1 MSHNNESNSWGIEI
15 KKESH
20 AGTIVLVMLG
30 LAVVLGI
37 IGVIVIFSSGMLEQS
52 KRQLDNGDV
61 YELWEKGTAVTGTAV
76 KIGDQTS
83 ALDRIVGRR
92 KYGID
97 VYYTVDGEEYTWP
110 GLVCDA
116 DVFDEADSEDQD
128 GRAELE
134 VHYNREDPSRAA
146 VYGTYTVRGD
156 VIGKDAG

>member
-1 MSHNNESNSWGIEI
+1 MSHNNERNPWGIEI

-20 AGTIVLVMLG
+20 TGTIVLLMLG

-52 KRQLDNGDV
+52 KRQLDNGDS

-76 KIGDQTS
+76 KTGDQTS
-83 ALDRIVGRR
+83 TLDRIAGRQ
-92 KYGID
+92 KYAID
-97 VYYTVDGEEYTWP
+97 VYYTVDGEEYSWP

-116 DVFDEADSEDQD
+116 DVFDEADGEDQD

-134 VHYNREDPSRAA
+134 VHYNREDPSQAA

-156 VIGKDAG
+156 VIGKDAN